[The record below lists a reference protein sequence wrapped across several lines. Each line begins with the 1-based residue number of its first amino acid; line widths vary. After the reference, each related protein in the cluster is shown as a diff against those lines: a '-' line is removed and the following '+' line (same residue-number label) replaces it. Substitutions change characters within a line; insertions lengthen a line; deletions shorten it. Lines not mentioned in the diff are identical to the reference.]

1 MASSRNKQSPES
13 APISGAVAAAL
24 HRHVFFSIEAPRR
37 PKLVLGLSGGVD
49 SVVLL
54 HVLVALRNTLSFEL
68 SALHVHHGLSTHA
81 DAWAEFCASL
91 CQDLGVPFRA
101 VRVQVCRNSGLG
113 LEAAAR
119 QARYRAYAHADGD
132 WIVLAH
138 HRGDQAETLLLN
150 LLRGAGVQG
159 AAAMPEARSLGA
171 ICGEARKTC
180 LLRPLLA
187 VSRADI
193 EAYARQR
200 GLSWVEDESNE
211 DTAYGRNFLRAD
223 VLPRLGRRFPQAIA
237 VLGRAAEH
245 FAEAAELLS
254 DLAKIDLIGVRP
266 GEGLSIARLSGLSAA
281 RGRNLLRHWLLHN
294 DVTMPDTRHLS
305 EIYRQLLEAG
315 LDAVVAIRVGRDG
328 RHLTIRRYRGLV
340 YLVPE
345 LPPPSACA
353 WRGEPELAWAGG
365 RLLFSQTEGAG
376 IRAEGL
382 AESPVVIRSRLGGEY
397 FSLAA
402 RRPKRSLKKILQ
414 ESAIPP
420 WRREVLPCLWC
431 GEELVWVAGL
441 GVAFA
446 WQCKPGEPGWSVSWI
461 G

>member
-1 MASSRNKQSPES
+1 M
-13 APISGAVAAAL
+13 
-24 HRHVFFSIEAPRR
+24 HRHLSFPIEEPLR

-54 HVLVALRNTLSFEL
+54 HVLAGLWDKLSFEL

-91 CQDLGVPFRA
+91 CQDLGVPFHA

-119 QARYRAYAHADGD
+119 EARYRAYAHTDAD

-159 AAAMPEARSLGA
+159 AAAMPEARPMSRSGGA
-171 ICGEARKTC
+171 LVTG
-180 LLRPLLA
+180 LLRPLLS
-187 VSRADI
+187 VSRTEI
-193 EAYARQR
+193 EAYARSR
-200 GLSWVEDESNE
+200 GLAWVEDESNE
-211 DTAYGRNFLRAD
+211 DTAYGRNFLRGD
-223 VLPRLGRRFPQAIA
+223 ILPRLGLRFPQAIA
-237 VLGRAAEH
+237 SLARAAEH

-254 DLAKIDLIGVRP
+254 DLAKMDLKGERS

-281 RGRNLLRHWLLHN
+281 RGRNLLRHWLLQN
-294 DVTMPDTRHLS
+294 EVAMPDTRHLS

-315 LDAVVAIRVGRDG
+315 PDAAVAIRVGRDG
-328 RHLTIRRYRGLV
+328 GHLTIRRYRGV
-340 YLVPE
+340 AYLIRE
-345 LPPPSACA
+345 TLPPTACN
-353 WRGEPELAWAGG
+353 WRGEPELSWAGG
-365 RLLFSQTEGAG
+365 RLLFSQTEGVG
-376 IRAEGL
+376 IRANGL

-402 RRPKRSLKKILQ
+402 LRPKRSLKKLLQ

-446 WQCKPGEPGWSVSWI
+446 WQCEPGELGWSISWT
-461 G
+461 GL